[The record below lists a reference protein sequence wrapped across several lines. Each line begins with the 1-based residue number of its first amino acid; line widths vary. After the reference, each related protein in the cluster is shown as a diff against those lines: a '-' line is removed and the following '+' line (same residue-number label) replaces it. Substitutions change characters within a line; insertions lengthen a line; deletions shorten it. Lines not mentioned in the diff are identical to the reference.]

1 MFCGEKKLLMIL
13 KKKHLECVYD
23 LMRCI
28 VANIRINVKKTKINL
43 EK

>member
-1 MFCGEKKLLMIL
+1 MFCGEKKLLMIF
-13 KKKHLECVYD
+13 KKKNLECVCD

-28 VANIRINVKKTKINL
+28 VANIRIKVKKTKTNL

>member
-13 KKKHLECVYD
+13 KKKNLECVYD